1 MGHVQTARSPP
12 SCSQRCDF
20 PRLCCQLSLT
30 QMALHNPVKVTV
42 LYTCRTHCGGRSQ
55 EMTQTHI
62 SLSFCSHPK
71 TCQARL
77 RQTHSRTS
85 TACLHHERRF
95 WLRLMCPP
103 LPVLSPAGLEESSQC
118 YSTSSRRWIFW
129 SQLKDVQAGMATK
142 GLQPHPGPKLLSPAP
157 KSGAR
162 EATGRDVLGGVHGG
176 SWAFPPR
183 TLMSSITRGKGE
195 SDQI

>member
-1 MGHVQTARSPP
+1 MGHLQTARPPP
-12 SCSQRCDF
+12 SCSQRRDF

-30 QMALHNPVKVTV
+30 QMALHNHVKVTV
-42 LYTCRTHCGGRSQ
+42 LYTCRTRCGGRSQ

-85 TACLHHERRF
+85 TACLHRERRF

-129 SQLKDVQAGMATK
+129 SQLEDVQAGMATK

-162 EATGRDVLGGVHGG
+162 EATGGMC
-176 SWAFPPR
+176 S
-183 TLMSSITRGKGE
+183 GE
-195 SDQI
+195 CMETAGHPHQGP